1 MLAIFLCFFLLKWY
15 GKNST
20 VPGMG
25 GCLGDVY
32 GLHITARGYA
42 VMGSLR
48 CAVSFLF
55 KLFFSVNAEV
65 LAERFWNAV
74 FLSWLLSLSSFI
86 LVLKFS
92 SLIETGYVKQAVHWG
107 ALICPY
113 FYRKMDAAL
122 KVWRWSPRF
131 FETTKVGE
139 LQMWKSNFNSRK
151 NGKINILLL
160 STYRVMRNHQQEFFK
175 NNSL

>member
-1 MLAIFLCFFLLKWY
+1 M
-15 GKNST
+15 

-65 LAERFWNAV
+65 LAERF
-74 FLSWLLSLSSFI
+74 
-86 LVLKFS
+86 
-92 SLIETGYVKQAVHWG
+92 
-107 ALICPY
+107 
-113 FYRKMDAAL
+113 
-122 KVWRWSPRF
+122 
-131 FETTKVGE
+131 
-139 LQMWKSNFNSRK
+139 
-151 NGKINILLL
+151 
-160 STYRVMRNHQQEFFK
+160 
-175 NNSL
+175 